1 MHFTTPLLLATSGI
15 GTTTTIL
22 IVILLVLAI
31 LFVLYAI
38 ITMRK
43 VGIAAKKVD
52 YFFEDLTYKSEMLN
66 ATVDTVARITNYM
79 DIFDAFAKRNVKSW
93 VKVATKNKD
102 IVYKLVDKLRDFAN
116 SED

>member
-1 MHFTTPLLLATSGI
+1 MSLVIIFASSEITTTQSVLVIILLA
-15 GTTTTIL
+15 
-22 IVILLVLAI
+22 LAI
-31 LFVLYAI
+31 LLSLYAI
-38 ITMRK
+38 ITLRK
-43 VGIAAKKVD
+43 IGVAAKKVD

-66 ATVDTVARITNYM
+66 ATVDTVARVTNYV

-102 IVYKLVDKLRDFAN
+102 IVYKLVEKLRDFAN

>member
-1 MHFTTPLLLATSGI
+1 MEISYLILATGVE
-15 GTTTTIL
+15 TTTTVL
-22 IVILLVLAI
+22 IIVLLALAI
-31 LFVLYAI
+31 LLVLYAI
-38 ITMRK
+38 ITLRK

-66 ATVDTVARITNYM
+66 ATVDTVARVTNYL

-116 SED
+116 TED

>member
-1 MHFTTPLLLATSGI
+1 MYNMNLLASDGLQ
-15 GTTTTIL
+15 TTQTVL
-22 IVILLVLAI
+22 IIILLVLAI
-31 LFVLYAI
+31 LLTLYSI
-38 ITMRK
+38 ITLRK
-43 VGIAAKKVD
+43 VGVAAKKVD

-66 ATVDTVARITNYM
+66 ATVDTVARVSNYI

-102 IVYKLVDKLRDFAN
+102 IVYKMVEKLRDFAN

>member
-1 MHFTTPLLLATSGI
+1 MLQPIILANTEI
-15 GTTTTIL
+15 GTTQSVL
-22 IVILLVLAI
+22 IIVLLALAI
-31 LFVLYAI
+31 ILSLYAI
-38 ITMRK
+38 ITLRK
-43 VGIAAKKVD
+43 IGVAAKKVD

-66 ATVDTVARITNYM
+66 ATVDTVARVTNYV

-102 IVYKLVDKLRDFAN
+102 IVYKLVEKLRDFAN

>member
-1 MHFTTPLLLATSGI
+1 MNLSLIYTSTPVGTTQTVMIIILLA
-15 GTTTTIL
+15 
-22 IVILLVLAI
+22 LAI
-31 LFVLYAI
+31 ILTLYTI
-38 ITMRK
+38 ITLRK

-66 ATVDTVARITNYM
+66 ATVDTVARVTNYM

-102 IVYKLVDKLRDFAN
+102 VVYKLVDKLREFAN

>member
-1 MHFTTPLLLATSGI
+1 MNLGLIYASTGVETTQTVMI
-15 GTTTTIL
+15 I
-22 IVILLVLAI
+22 ILLVLAI
-31 LFVLYAI
+31 ILSLYTI
-38 ITMRK
+38 ITLRK

-66 ATVDTVARITNYM
+66 ATVDTVARVTNYI

-102 IVYKLVDKLRDFAN
+102 VVYKLVDKLREFAN

>member
-1 MHFTTPLLLATSGI
+1 MNLALIYASNAVNTTQTVMIIVLLA
-15 GTTTTIL
+15 
-22 IVILLVLAI
+22 LAI
-31 LFVLYAI
+31 ILTLYTI
-38 ITMRK
+38 ITLRK

-66 ATVDTVARITNYM
+66 ATVDTVARVTNYM

-102 IVYKLVDKLRDFAN
+102 VVYKLVDKLREFAN

>member
-1 MHFTTPLLLATSGI
+1 MNLWLIYASTNVETTQTVMI
-15 GTTTTIL
+15 I
-22 IVILLVLAI
+22 ILLVLAI
-31 LFVLYAI
+31 ILSLYTI
-38 ITMRK
+38 ITLRK

-66 ATVDTVARITNYM
+66 ATFDTVARVTNYI

-102 IVYKLVDKLRDFAN
+102 VVYKLVDKLREFAN
-116 SED
+116 SKD

>member
-1 MHFTTPLLLATSGI
+1 MNLALIFASTSVETTQTVMIIILLA
-15 GTTTTIL
+15 
-22 IVILLVLAI
+22 LAI
-31 LFVLYAI
+31 ILTLYTI
-38 ITMRK
+38 MTLRK

-66 ATVDTVARITNYM
+66 ATVDTVARVTNYV

-102 IVYKLVDKLRDFAN
+102 VVYKLVDKLREFAN

>member
-1 MHFTTPLLLATSGI
+1 MTPILFYATEGLNTTQTALVIVL
-15 GTTTTIL
+15 L
-22 IVILLVLAI
+22 IVAIILS
-31 LFVLYAI
+31 LYTI

-66 ATVDTVARITNYM
+66 ATVDTVARISNYV

-102 IVYKLVDKLRDFAN
+102 IVYKMVEKLRDFAN
-116 SED
+116 SEN

>member
-1 MHFTTPLLLATSGI
+1 MNIS
-15 GTTTTIL
+15 
-22 IVILLVLAI
+22 VILLANSSVETTQTIMITILLALAI
-31 LFVLYAI
+31 ILTLYTI
-38 ITMRK
+38 ITLRK

-66 ATVDTVARITNYM
+66 ATVDTVARVTNYV

-102 IVYKLVDKLRDFAN
+102 IIYKLVDKLREFAN